1 MMLGC
6 CAPLCIARRITN
18 APVADVFVVWAR
30 VKGTGELRGFVLER
44 VRSC

>member
-1 MMLGC
+1 M
-6 CAPLCIARRITN
+6 CAACRITN

-44 VRSC
+44 VRGH